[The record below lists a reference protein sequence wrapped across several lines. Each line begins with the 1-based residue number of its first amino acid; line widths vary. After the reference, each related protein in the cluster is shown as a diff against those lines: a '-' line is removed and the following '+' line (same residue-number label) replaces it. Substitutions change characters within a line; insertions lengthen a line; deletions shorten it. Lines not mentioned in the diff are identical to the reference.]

1 MIPHRNKGGK
11 ANRMYQFI
19 SLIIQLAAELSF
31 FSLALLKNHIC
42 TTDGKTFARKIY
54 L

>member
-1 MIPHRNKGGK
+1 
-11 ANRMYQFI
+11 MYQFI
-19 SLIIQLAAELSF
+19 SLIIQRAAEYLF
-31 FSLALLKNHIC
+31 FLAQLKIIFC